1 MLNLLAV
8 GVGGTVLSIILAIII
23 LLAMICVHELGHFVA
38 GRILHF
44 KIDEFAIGFGPSVF
58 KRRSK
63 KSGTLFSVRC
73 LPLGGYC
80 AFADEGEE
88 GKSPNSF
95 NSKKPWQ
102 RIIVL
107 LFGAFF
113 NYLLALVFVIAAF
126 FAFGQPCYQMGEMKV
141 EEGIAAEHCLL
152 HGDVIISVGGKGVY
166 SSADIIYALNGG
178 KSGDFVRFEVLREG
192 RFESAQIQLRH
203 DCNGVN
209 SSDISAVWRALGS
222 DTFVGDDGNLYW
234 CVGSTSVKYGFFKT
248 VGKSFAYSF
257 KTAGAIFRVLGEL
270 LTGSLSISAMGGP
283 ITTIRLT
290 GQMAAQG
297 VQSFLL
303 VGAYIGVNLAVFNL
317 LPIPSLDGSKVI
329 FCLIE
334 WLFKKP
340 VPRKV
345 EAVVHAVGLV
355 LIIAFAVLID
365 ILQFARC

>member
-1 MLNLLAV
+1 MTNLLAV
-8 GVGGTVLSIILAIII
+8 GVGSTVLSIILAIII

-38 GRILHF
+38 GRILRF
-44 KIDEFAIGFGPSVF
+44 KIDEFAIGFGPAVF

-63 KSGTLFSVRC
+63 KSDTFFSVRC

-80 AFADEGEE
+80 AFADEAEDV
-88 GKSPNSF
+88 KSQNSF

-113 NYLLALVFVIAAF
+113 NYLLALTLVVVAF
-126 FAFGQPCYQMGEMKV
+126 FAFGQPCYQMGEMKPQAD
-141 EEGIAAEHCLL
+141 IATERCLMQ
-152 HGDVIISVGGKGVY
+152 GDVIVGVGGKGVY

-178 KSGDFVRFEVLREG
+178 KAGDTVRFEVVRG
-192 RFESAQIQLRH
+192 GNFESVEIELWH
-203 DCNGVN
+203 DCDGVN

-222 DTFVGDDGNLYW
+222 DTFVGEDGNLYW
-234 CVGSTSVKYGFFKT
+234 CVGSASVKYGFLKT
-248 VGKSFAYSF
+248 LGKSFAYTF

-270 LTGSLSISAMGGP
+270 LTGNLSITAMGGP

-334 WLFKKP
+334 WAFKKP

-355 LIIAFAVLID
+355 FIIAFAVLID
-365 ILQFARC
+365 VLQFARC